1 MVHLFIDPQV
11 VTEQNLPSSAFT
23 LLVAEQLYRSCWRQS
38 WKKPFIMFL
47 LIKSGP
53 HRHSADNKAHWSSSN
68 CFPSQWM
75 GDSLWR
81 KEQRWWWDDDK
92 PSGLVWESFSH
103 QSQAGLSIYGVAH
116 FRPGGP
122 CCPGF
127 SSCENASDTAW
138 GKDKTTTTTSP
149 WASEAFSVAQNRLKN
164 ACHRRRRSRISLS
177 ACLCIC
183 SAVTN
188 VGNGS
193 NKLWIQRWEWCIE
206 IMDSAVSFPV
216 RDELHPVTWT
226 L

>member
-1 MVHLFIDPQV
+1 
-11 VTEQNLPSSAFT
+11 
-23 LLVAEQLYRSCWRQS
+23 
-38 WKKPFIMFL
+38 MFL

-81 KEQRWWWDDDK
+81 KERRWWWDDDK
-92 PSGLVWESFSH
+92 PSGLVWKSFSH
-103 QSQAGLSIYGVAH
+103 QSQAGPTVCDVAP
-116 FRPGGP
+116 FRLGGP
-122 CCPGF
+122 CYPGF
-127 SSCENASDTAW
+127 SSCEHASVTGI
-138 GKDKTTTTTSP
+138 GKKKKTITTTTTTSP
-149 WASEAFSVAQNRLKN
+149 WASEAFSVAQNRLSN
-164 ACHRRRRSRISLS
+164 ARHRRRWSRISLS

-188 VGNGS
+188 VGNGP

-206 IMDSAVSFPV
+206 IMDSVVSFPV